1 MFTRMIY
8 TYNQKQIARIAK
20 ADLYIF
26 GTRFDP
32 RVTRCG
38 SVLFRYLINESGPS
52 GHPPPATLDLRVL
65 VCYLCTV
72 L

>member
-1 MFTRMIY
+1 MIHAY
-8 TYNQKQIARIAK
+8 KQKQIARKVK

-26 GTRFDP
+26 GTRLDP

-52 GHPPPATLDLRVL
+52 GHPPPATLDPRVL

-72 L
+72 LY

>member
-1 MFTRMIY
+1 MIH
-8 TYNQKQIARIAK
+8 TYKQKQIARKVK

-32 RVTRCG
+32 WVTRCE
-38 SVLFRYLINESGPS
+38 SVLFRYLINESGTS
-52 GHPPPATLDLRVL
+52 GHPPPATLDRRVL